1 MYMTCKVGVTKGS
14 TTKHA
19 SILEKEAYFGSI
31 FRLLCWGV
39 PHVPK
44 NIDGGPIKWL
54 FLKREKKFFG
64 APPH

>member
-1 MYMTCKVGVTKGS
+1 MTCKLGVPKGS

-19 SILEKEAYFGSI
+19 SIWEKESYFGSI

-44 NIDGGPIKWL
+44 ILMVGPIKWL
-54 FLKREKKFFG
+54 FLKREKKKFG